1 MKLFIYWPEFV
12 TSTFPSTSK
21 ETDLQK
27 AYEED
32 KAFFFRFIDE
42 LLFDDDSSFQRRMF
56 RNQGLLGMAMPDDL
70 RDEASFTGGLYA
82 NFKEMAY
89 TNARRSAP
97 KYNYFLEWLRRI
109 PPLHINIWCYMQVA
123 WLYTDLHALCDHA
136 LCYITPCVTKS
147 RSPKSFINKFCHC
160 RHPFVRQE

>member
-1 MKLFIYWPEFV
+1 MKLFIHWTDLV
-12 TSTFPSTSK
+12 TSTLPWILK

-97 KYNYFLEWLRRI
+97 YYSYFLEYGLGLGFHLSISGATCR
-109 PPLHINIWCYMQVA
+109 
-123 WLYTDLHALCDHA
+123 
-136 LCYITPCVTKS
+136 KS
-147 RSPKSFINKFCHC
+147 G
-160 RHPFVRQE
+160 

>member
-1 MKLFIYWPEFV
+1 M
-12 TSTFPSTSK
+12 TSTLPWTLK
-21 ETDLQK
+21 DTELQK

-70 RDEASFTGGLYA
+70 RDDASFTGNLYM

-89 TNARRSAP
+89 TNARRYAP
-97 KYNYFLEWLRRI
+97 QYSYFLE
-109 PPLHINIWCYMQVA
+109 
-123 WLYTDLHALCDHA
+123 
-136 LCYITPCVTKS
+136 
-147 RSPKSFINKFCHC
+147 
-160 RHPFVRQE
+160 

>member
-1 MKLFIYWPEFV
+1 MGFRPDSLTMKYLVALVLFASVAFAFEQ
-12 TSTFPSTSK
+12 

-70 RDEASFTGGLYA
+70 RDEGSFTGGLYA
-82 NFKEMAY
+82 NLKQMAY
-89 TNARRSAP
+89 DNARRYGLTNS
-97 KYNYFLEWLRRI
+97 
-109 PPLHINIWCYMQVA
+109 LHTVSDMFGIA
-123 WLYTDLHALCDHA
+123 
-136 LCYITPCVTKS
+136 K
-147 RSPKSFINKFCHC
+147 
-160 RHPFVRQE
+160 